1 MRGIWSVAS
10 AVVWIGAVLWAGP
23 ALAQSA
29 GPLPLTIDEAIGRGL
44 EAAPRIAAAK
54 AREAAAD
61 ATVAAES
68 AGRRPVVSTSAG
80 YLRTNHV
87 DAFGLALPN
96 GTFRTIFPDIPDN
109 YQARAEADV
118 PVYTAGRVAALV
130 TAAKEG
136 QSAAAADRRST
147 EADLRLDI
155 ATAYWNLVTARESA
169 SVLDQAL
176 QRAVA
181 AVSDARARADA
192 GFVPPSDVLS
202 AEAERARESV
212 RLIQARHA
220 AALAEVSLDRL
231 IGVELGQPIVPTSA
245 ISQPDPT
252 AAALARTT
260 VSELIARAR
269 QDRPEL
275 DGLRARAAALDASS
289 EAARA
294 ALRPAVAAFGAVE
307 PARPNQLFVP
317 RVDQWKTSW
326 SVGVNVNWSLWDG
339 GRGAALAAANTAQAE
354 ALRRQADDVEASIG
368 VEIRQRL
375 LDLDADRSAMSASAE
390 AVTAATEAHRVVT
403 ERFRAGVSTSIEV
416 LDAEVTLL
424 ETALEQTQLTAAERL
439 DEARL
444 RHAVGGH

>member
-1 MRGIWSVAS
+1 MRGIGGLASVM
-10 AVVWIGAVLWAGP
+10 VWMGTALWAGP
-23 ALAQSA
+23 ALAQS
-29 GPLPLTIDEAIGRGL
+29 GTPLSLTIDEATSRGL
-44 EAAPRIAAAK
+44 EAAPRLAAAR
-54 AREAAAD
+54 AMEASAD
-61 ATVAAES
+61 ATVVAQA

-87 DAFGLALPN
+87 DAFGLALP
-96 GTFRTIFPDIPDN
+96 GGPFRTIFPDIPDN

-118 PVYTAGRVAALV
+118 PVYTAGRIAALV
-130 TAAKEG
+130 SAAKDG

-147 EADLRLDI
+147 EADLRLEI
-155 ATAYWNLVTARESA
+155 ATAYWGLVTARESA

-176 QRAVA
+176 QRAEA

-192 GFVPPSDVLS
+192 GFVPPSAVLS

-220 AALAEVSLDRL
+220 ASLAEISLDRL
-231 IGVELGQPIVPTSA
+231 IGADLGQPIATTSA
-245 ISQPDPT
+245 ISTPDPT
-252 AAALARTT
+252 AAALAGTA
-260 VSELIARAR
+260 VSDLIARAR
-269 QDRPEL
+269 HDRPEL
-275 DGLRARAAALDASS
+275 DGLRARAASLDASS

-317 RVDQWKTSW
+317 RTDQWKTSW
-326 SVGVNVNWSLWDG
+326 NLGVNLNWSLWDG
-339 GRGAALAAANTAQAE
+339 GRADALAASSRAQAD
-354 ALRRQADDVEASIG
+354 ALRRQADDVDASIG

-375 LDLDADRSAMSASAE
+375 LDLDADRSAIAASVE

-403 ERFRAGVSTSIEV
+403 ERFRAGVSTSTEV
-416 LDAEVTLL
+416 LDAEVALL
-424 ETALEQTQLTAAERL
+424 EAALEQTQLTAAKRL

-444 RHAVGGH
+444 RHAVGDR

>member
-1 MRGIWSVAS
+1 MSGIRGVAWA
-10 AVVWIGAVLWAGP
+10 AVWMGAALLARP
-23 ALAQSA
+23 AWAQSA
-29 GPLPLTIDEAIGRGL
+29 VPLSLTIDEATSRGL
-44 EAAPRIAAAK
+44 EAAPRLAAAR
-54 AREAAAD
+54 AREASAE

-68 AGRRPVVSTSAG
+68 ASRRPVVSASAG

-87 DAFGLALPN
+87 DSFGLALPG
-96 GTFRTIFPDIPDN
+96 GTFRTIFPDIPNN

-130 TAAKEG
+130 SAAKDS

-147 EADLRLDI
+147 EADVRLEI

-176 QRAVA
+176 QRADA
-181 AVSDARARADA
+181 AVSDARARAEA
-192 GFVPPSDVLS
+192 GFVPPSAVLS

-231 IGVELGQPIVPTSA
+231 IGADLGQSIATTS
-245 ISQPDPT
+245 SVGTPDPT
-252 AAALARTT
+252 AAALAGAS
-260 VSELIARAR
+260 VSDLIARAR
-269 QDRPEL
+269 HDRPEL
-275 DGLRARAAALDASS
+275 DALRARAASLDASS
-289 EAARA
+289 EVARA
-294 ALRPAVAAFGAVE
+294 ALRPAVAAFGAIE

-326 SVGVNVNWSLWDG
+326 NLGINLSWSLWDG
-339 GRGAALAAANTAQAE
+339 GRADALAASTRAQAE
-354 ALRRQADDVEASIG
+354 AVRRQAEDVDASIG

-375 LDLDADRSAMSASAE
+375 LDLDADRSAIAASAE
-390 AVTAATEAHRVVT
+390 AVAAATEAHRVVM
-403 ERFRAGVSTSIEV
+403 ERFRAGVSTSTEV
-416 LDAEVTLL
+416 LDAEVALL
-424 ETALEQTQLTAAERL
+424 EAALERTQLTAAERL

-444 RHAVGGH
+444 RHAVGDH

>member
-1 MRGIWSVAS
+1 MSGIRGVAGA
-10 AVVWIGAVLWAGP
+10 AVWMGAALMARP
-23 ALAQSA
+23 ALAQSTV
-29 GPLPLTIDEAIGRGL
+29 PLSLTIDEAISRGL
-44 EAAPRIAAAK
+44 EAAPRLAAAK
-54 AREAAAD
+54 AREASAE

-68 AGRRPVVSTSAG
+68 ASRRPVVSTSAG

-87 DAFGLALPN
+87 EAFGLALPG
-96 GTFRTIFPDIPDN
+96 GTFRTIFPDIPNN

-130 TAAKEG
+130 SAAKDS
-136 QSAAAADRRST
+136 QSAAGADRRST
-147 EADLRLDI
+147 EADLRLEI
-155 ATAYWNLVTARESA
+155 ATAYWSLVTARESA

-176 QRAVA
+176 QRADA

-192 GFVPPSDVLS
+192 GFVPPSAVLS
-202 AEAERARESV
+202 AQAERARESV

-231 IGVELGQPIVPTSA
+231 IGADLGQSIGTTSA
-245 ISQPDPT
+245 IGAPDPT
-252 AAALARTT
+252 AAALAGTS

-269 QDRPEL
+269 HDRPEL
-275 DGLRARAAALDASS
+275 DGFRARAASLDASS

-326 SVGVNVNWSLWDG
+326 NLGVNLSWSLWDG
-339 GRGAALAAANTAQAE
+339 GRADALAASTRAQAD
-354 ALRRQADDVEASIG
+354 ALRRQAEDVEASIG
-368 VEIRQRL
+368 VEIHQRL
-375 LDLDADRSAMSASAE
+375 LDLDADRSAIAASVE

-403 ERFRAGVSTSIEV
+403 ERFRAGVSTSTEV
-416 LDAEVTLL
+416 LDAEVALL
-424 ETALEQTQLTAAERL
+424 EAVLERTQLTAAERL

-444 RHAVGGH
+444 RHAVGDH

>member
-1 MRGIWSVAS
+1 MRGVGCLAC
-10 AVVWIGAVLWAGP
+10 AVVWMSTALWARP

-29 GPLPLTIDEAIGRGL
+29 MPVSLTIDEAISRGL
-44 EAAPRIAAAK
+44 EAAPRVAAAK
-54 AREAAAD
+54 AREASAD
-61 ATVAAES
+61 ATVVAES
-68 AGRRPVVSTSAG
+68 AGRRPVVTTSAG

-87 DAFGLALPN
+87 DAFGLALPD

-118 PVYTAGRVAALV
+118 PVYTGGRVAALV
-130 TAAKEG
+130 SGAKEG
-136 QSAAAADRRST
+136 QSAASADRRST
-147 EADLRLDI
+147 ESDLRLEI
-155 ATAYWNLVTARESA
+155 ATAYWSLVTARESA

-176 QRAVA
+176 QRAAA
-181 AVSDARARADA
+181 AVSDARARVDA
-192 GFVPPSDVLS
+192 GFVPPSAVLS

-231 IGVELGQPIVPTSA
+231 IGADLGQAIVTTSA
-245 ISQPDPT
+245 IGTPDPV
-252 AAALARTT
+252 AVALAGTS
-260 VSELIARAR
+260 VSDLTARAR
-269 QDRPEL
+269 HDRPEL
-275 DGLRARAAALDASS
+275 DGLRARAASLDASS

-294 ALRPAVAAFGAVE
+294 ALRPSVAAFGAVE

-326 SVGVNVNWSLWDG
+326 NLGVNLSWSLWDG
-339 GRGAALAAANTAQAE
+339 GRADALAASSRAQAD
-354 ALRRQADDVEASIG
+354 ALRRQADDVDASIG

-375 LDLDADRSAMSASAE
+375 LDLDADRSAIAASVE

-416 LDAEVTLL
+416 LDAEVALL
-424 ETALEQTQLTAAERL
+424 EAALEQTQLTAAERL

-444 RHAVGGH
+444 RHAVGDR